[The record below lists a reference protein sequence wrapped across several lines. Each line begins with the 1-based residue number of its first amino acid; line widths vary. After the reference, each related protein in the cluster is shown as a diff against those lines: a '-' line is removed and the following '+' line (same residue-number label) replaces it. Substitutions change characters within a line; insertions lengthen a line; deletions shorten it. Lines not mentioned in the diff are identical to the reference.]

1 MLNGGIHTSGTLEC
15 MSTPAIAAP
24 RGTRD
29 YLAEDG
35 SSLLSCVDTH
45 RRVSSRFGYRP
56 VITPIFESTELFERG
71 TGTGTDV
78 VEKEMY
84 TFRDRGDRSL
94 ALRPEGTPGVIRA
107 LAGDPAVR
115 DIRPYRAQYD
125 GPMFRYDRPQKGRYR
140 EFHQVGVEVLGVRD
154 PNIDVEVIQVA
165 WETCSALGITHV
177 DIRLNSLGSRDDR
190 LRYRDE
196 LLAYYTPLRD
206 ELCEDCRRRLATN
219 PLRLLDC
226 KTDAR
231 HVAAAP
237 VLLDGL
243 AQETRTYFHDVQ
255 EGLRAEG
262 IPFTVD
268 PRIVRGL
275 DYYCDTT
282 FEFWHSS
289 LNGAQNALGGGGR
302 YDGLA
307 EVLGLPQT
315 PGVGYAL
322 GVERLMVIRQETGAF
337 HPEQP
342 PTVLV
347 VALDSGSAPY
357 ARACARQLRDAAVPT
372 ALDLAQGKLDRKFR
386 WCDRMGTVWCIMCGE
401 DEVRTGQVTLRN
413 LQDRTQE
420 RLHIDDC
427 IARLCSN
434 TGGVK

>member
-1 MLNGGIHTSGTLEC
+1 
-15 MSTPAIAAP
+15 MSIPAIAAP

-29 YLAEDG
+29 YLEQDG
-35 SSLLSCVDTH
+35 GALLSCIDTH
-45 RRVSSRFGYRP
+45 RQVSSLFGYRP

-84 TFRDRGDRSL
+84 TFMDRGDRSL
-94 ALRPEGTPGVIRA
+94 ALRPEGTPSVIRA
-107 LAGDPAVR
+107 LVGDPAVR

-140 EFHQVGVEVLGVRD
+140 EFHQVGVEVLGVRE
-154 PNIDVEVIQVA
+154 PNIDVEVLHVA
-165 WETCSALGITHV
+165 WETFSALGIMNV
-177 DIRLNSLGSRDDR
+177 DIRLNSLGDREDR

-206 ELCEDCRRRLATN
+206 ELCEDCKRRLETN

-226 KTDAR
+226 KTDAKY
-231 HVAAAP
+231 VAAAP

-243 AQETRTYFHDVQ
+243 AHDTRTYFHDVQ

-307 EVLGLPQT
+307 EVLGLPST

-322 GVERLMVIRQETGAF
+322 GVERLMGIRSEEGNF
-337 HPEQP
+337 HPRMS

-347 VALDSGSAPY
+347 LALDSGSSTY
-357 ARACARQLRDAAVPT
+357 ARSCAKELRAAAIPT
-372 ALDLAQGKLDRKFR
+372 ALDLAQGKMDKRFR
-386 WCDRMGTVWCIMCGE
+386 WCERMGIAWCIMCGE
-401 DEVRTGQVTLRN
+401 DELQDKQVTLRN

-420 RLHIDDC
+420 RLGIADC
-427 IARLCSN
+427 IARLAALRED
-434 TGGVK
+434 

>member
-1 MLNGGIHTSGTLEC
+1 

-29 YLAEDG
+29 YLDG
-35 SSLLSCVDTH
+35 DGAALLSCIDIH
-45 RRVSSRFGYRP
+45 RRVSSLFGYRH
-56 VITPIFESTELFERG
+56 VITPIFEAAELFERG

-84 TFRDRGDRSL
+84 TFTDRGNRAL

-107 LAGDPAVR
+107 LAADPAVR

-154 PNIDVEVIQVA
+154 PNIDVEVLHVA
-165 WETCSALGITHV
+165 WETFSALGIGNV
-177 DIRLNSLGSRDDR
+177 DIRLNSLGSREDR
-190 LRYRDE
+190 LHYRDE
-196 LLAYYTPLRD
+196 LVAYYTPLRD
-206 ELCEDCRRRLATN
+206 ELCEDCRRRLDTN

-237 VLLDGL
+237 ILLDGL
-243 AQETRTYFHDVQ
+243 AADTRTYFHDVQ

-307 EVLGLPQT
+307 EVLGLPHT

-322 GVERLMVIRQETGAF
+322 GVERLMVIRSELEGIQQGLS
-337 HPEQP
+337 PS
-342 PTVLV
+342 VLV
-347 VALDSGSAPY
+347 IALDAESVKH
-357 ARACARQLRDAAVPT
+357 ARTCATALRAASVPT
-372 ALDLAQGKLDRKFR
+372 ALDVAKGKLDRKFR
-386 WCDRMGTVWCIMCGE
+386 WCERMGVSWCIMCGE
-401 DEVRTGQVTLRN
+401 DEVRDGQVTLRN

-420 RLHIDDC
+420 RLDMDAC
-427 IARLCSN
+427 IARLAASREE
-434 TGGVK
+434 